1 MNDMQSIFDLQMA
14 DLHISDI
21 QSEIADITVKLS
33 SDGDLL
39 TINSRLEKIN
49 EALDIKESDK
59 KSKERVISDLENK
72 ITELQGLLYD
82 RVITNEKEL
91 QALEEQKVYATG
103 ELSSK
108 EDDLL
113 ELMIEIEKLVDSR
126 DKHRFAVDKLMEKKS
141 SDLIHLSAKQ
151 KDLTATLD
159 KKQSERET
167 LVCNIPPDI
176 LALYEKLKKNKSGQA
191 VSKLEGRLC
200 GVCRVEL
207 PVKELQDAKAGVR
220 LVQCNSCRRII
231 YVS

>member
-82 RVITNEKEL
+82 
-91 QALEEQKVYATG
+91 
-103 ELSSK
+103 LS
-108 EDDLL
+108 
-113 ELMIEIEKLVDSR
+113 
-126 DKHRFAVDKLMEKKS
+126 
-141 SDLIHLSAKQ
+141 LIH
-151 KDLTATLD
+151 
-159 KKQSERET
+159 
-167 LVCNIPPDI
+167 I
-176 LALYEKLKKNKSGQA
+176 
-191 VSKLEGRLC
+191 
-200 GVCRVEL
+200 
-207 PVKELQDAKAGVR
+207 
-220 LVQCNSCRRII
+220 
-231 YVS
+231 

>member
-49 EALDIKESDK
+49 ETLDIKESDK
-59 KSKERVISDLENK
+59 KSKERIITDLENK

-82 RVITNEKEL
+82 GVITNEKEL

-103 ELSSK
+103 ELSSR

-167 LVCNIPPDI
+167 LVFNVPPDI
-176 LALYEKLKKNKSGQA
+176 LALYEKLKKNKAGQA